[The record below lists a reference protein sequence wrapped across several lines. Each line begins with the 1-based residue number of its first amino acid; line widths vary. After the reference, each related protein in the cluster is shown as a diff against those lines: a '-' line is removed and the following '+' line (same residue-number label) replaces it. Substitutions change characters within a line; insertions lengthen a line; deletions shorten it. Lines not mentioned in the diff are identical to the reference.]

1 MKTCFSAVNDRLL
14 MSGRCRSRAVAALF
28 AKRVRRAALNSAV
41 LWSAGLALSGALS
54 IHAQLPVPSA
64 AVSGPPAFEVA
75 SVKLTPPE
83 FHGSSASAPSSGNSL
98 SLRGMAL
105 RDLIQLAYTLPSDL
119 VSGGP
124 GWVDGTRYDVEAKAE
139 GRASQRERLE
149 MLKTLLAERFQL
161 KFHYESKEAAS
172 YVLTAGKNRLK
183 MKERKPGDGGEPSG
197 IRDTGSL
204 HYVCRDTSM
213 AWFAR
218 FLESTV
224 LSRPVAEKTGLSGT
238 YDFDLSW
245 RPDDNQFKGRFAGS
259 KEAQS
264 DLPDLFTALKAI
276 GLRLDTVKSPMQ
288 FLRIDHAERPSEN

>member
-14 MSGRCRSRAVAALF
+14 MSGRCRSLAVAALF
-28 AKRVRRAALNSAV
+28 AKRRAPLNSAV

-183 MKERKPGDGGEPSG
+183 MKEREPGDGGEPSG